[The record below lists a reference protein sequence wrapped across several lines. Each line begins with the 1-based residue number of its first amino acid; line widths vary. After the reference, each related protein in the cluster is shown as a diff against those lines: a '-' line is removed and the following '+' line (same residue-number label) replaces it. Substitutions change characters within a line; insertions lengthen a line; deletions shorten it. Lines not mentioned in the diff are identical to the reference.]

1 MNKRRVMGIALPAVI
16 FLMVIV
22 TLLVANMSRIL
33 SSETAAT
40 NLGLLSSRAYW
51 SAQSAVEWAA
61 YNIHQSNSCPSVPSG
76 FSINGFSISLTCTS
90 VSYSEGGTAGV
101 IYTVNGRA
109 VYGANPGDLDYVSRS
124 VEVVLDVH

>member
-1 MNKRRVMGIALPAVI
+1 MNKHSMKGIALPAII

-22 TLLVANMSRIL
+22 ALLVASMSRIL
-33 SSETAAT
+33 SSETATT

-61 YNIHQSNSCPSVPSG
+61 YNIHLNNSCPTVPSG
-76 FSINGFSISLTCTS
+76 LSINGFSIILACTN
-90 VSYSEGGTAGV
+90 VSYTEGGVTGV
-101 IYTVNGRA
+101 IYTVNARA
-109 VYGANPGDLDYVSRS
+109 VYGSNPGDLDYVSRS